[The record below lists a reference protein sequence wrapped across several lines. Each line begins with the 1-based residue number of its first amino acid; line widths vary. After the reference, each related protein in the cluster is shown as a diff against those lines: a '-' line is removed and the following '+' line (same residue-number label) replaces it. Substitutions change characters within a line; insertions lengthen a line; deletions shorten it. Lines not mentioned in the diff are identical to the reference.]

1 MKTPREILLET
12 ISPNCHWEEM
22 DNLTNTDV
30 GEVLK
35 AMEIYAAQFSEG
47 GEKSHSVLNSIIGR
61 YCQKLDKYSEEN
73 QMKYQSK
80 TNDQERSIT
89 AGMILATKKIANEL
103 RELINDR

>member
-1 MKTPREILLET
+1 MEKEKQTKELEIT
-12 ISPNCHWEEM
+12 
-22 DNLTNTDV
+22 LTTYI
-30 GEVLK
+30 
-35 AMEIYAAQFSEG
+35 AMEHNQDECSGFIDGFKEAMKVINKDSDI
-47 GEKSHSVLNSIIGR
+47 SHSIIGR

-103 RELINDR
+103 RGLIND

>member
-1 MKTPREILLET
+1 MNFT
-12 ISPNCHWEEM
+12 EE
-22 DNLTNTDV
+22 DIKNAFRLGWNSTD
-30 GEVLK
+30 K
-35 AMEIYAAQFSEG
+35 YAKQKGYPTTGQECIDYLITKKGS
-47 GEKSHSVLNSIIGR
+47 EKSSDISHSIIGR

-103 RELINDR
+103 RELINDQ